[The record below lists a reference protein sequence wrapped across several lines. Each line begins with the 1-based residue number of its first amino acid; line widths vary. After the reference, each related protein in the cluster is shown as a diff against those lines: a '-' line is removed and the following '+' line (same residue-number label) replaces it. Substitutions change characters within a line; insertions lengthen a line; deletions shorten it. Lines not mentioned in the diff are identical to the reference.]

1 VAVKPALAAPAGTVT
16 VAGTATAALLLDKL
30 TTKPPVAA
38 AALSVTVQASVP
50 NPVREELAQESA
62 VRGAG
67 RAVPVPLRLISA
79 VALVEELLEMVSCPV
94 AAPTAAGSNCTLS
107 DTAWP
112 RFSVAGRLGP
122 DMVKPAAASVAELM
136 VTGAVPVE
144 VRVTD
149 WGVAAVL
156 TCTLPKATLVALTAS
171 VGTAAFNCRA
181 KVSDTPPALAMSVT
195 VCSELTGERV
205 AVNPALVA
213 PAGTVTVTGTMTAG
227 LLLARLA
234 VSPPL
239 GAAAFSVTV
248 QASVADPVRA
258 LLVQFNELNVVVPTV
273 VAVPLRP
280 ITIVA
285 SLIIV
290 N

>member
-1 VAVKPALAAPAGTVT
+1 MVIASAVVTEAT
-16 VAGTATAALLLDKL
+16 VA
-30 TTKPPVAA
+30 
-38 AALSVTVQASVP
+38 
-50 NPVREELAQESA
+50 
-62 VRGAG
+62 
-67 RAVPVPLRLISA
+67 
-79 VALVEELLEMVSCPV
+79 M
-94 AAPTAAGSNCTLS
+94 
-107 DTAWP
+107 
-112 RFSVAGRLGP
+112 
-122 DMVKPAAASVAELM
+122 
-136 VTGAVPVE
+136 
-144 VRVTD
+144 
-149 WGVAAVL
+149 
-156 TCTLPKATLVALTAS
+156 
-171 VGTAAFNCRA
+171 
-181 KVSDTPPALAMSVT
+181 
-195 VCSELTGERV
+195 
-205 AVNPALVA
+205 NPALVA